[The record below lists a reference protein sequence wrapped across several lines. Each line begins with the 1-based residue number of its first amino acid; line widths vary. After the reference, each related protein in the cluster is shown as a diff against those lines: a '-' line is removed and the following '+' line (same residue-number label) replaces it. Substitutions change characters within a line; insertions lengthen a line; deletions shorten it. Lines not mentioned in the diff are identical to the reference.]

1 MIQTNENKEVLK
13 DGIPI
18 CKGFII
24 TEDYIAQNRE
34 VIEQWINLFVAY
46 PDILIDLITPSDST
60 FKLFFYQRIFL
71 RACMRFRYVF
81 GTYTRAFS
89 KSFLAILSRII
100 RCSLLANE
108 KSFIC
113 ADIKATGVKI
123 ATEKINEIFKLFPL
137 LEKEVLVKHQSTDY
151 IELIFRNG
159 SMFDVIGT
167 SQGTR
172 GIRRTSGV
180 LEEAVLLDGDEVNER
195 VLPTLNVSRRDVLGR
210 VDPNEN
216 AQSQIWITS
225 AGPKA
230 TYAYEQLINFTVMSI
245 LSPTT
250 AFVTGG
256 DYRVPVAAGL
266 LNKSYI
272 EDIKLSPTFKA
283 ESFARRYTCARL
295 W

>member
-108 KSFIC
+108 KSFI
-113 ADIKATGVKI
+113 
-123 ATEKINEIFKLFPL
+123 
-137 LEKEVLVKHQSTDY
+137 
-151 IELIFRNG
+151 
-159 SMFDVIGT
+159 
-167 SQGTR
+167 
-172 GIRRTSGV
+172 
-180 LEEAVLLDGDEVNER
+180 
-195 VLPTLNVSRRDVLGR
+195 
-210 VDPNEN
+210 
-216 AQSQIWITS
+216 
-225 AGPKA
+225 
-230 TYAYEQLINFTVMSI
+230 
-245 LSPTT
+245 
-250 AFVTGG
+250 
-256 DYRVPVAAGL
+256 
-266 LNKSYI
+266 
-272 EDIKLSPTFKA
+272 
-283 ESFARRYTCARL
+283 
-295 W
+295 